1 MSSQDPLPL
10 VEYRKILYVTDLSV
24 SGRQAFP
31 HAVAIA
37 RRNKAQLTVFHV
49 VDNRDLQSLE
59 SYISSELW
67 DELSNRNLDEARKM
81 LLSRKRD
88 DFAIKNVEQFCED
101 CLVDQPRLPVLSYEV
116 KVETGERL
124 EKILEEAHE
133 GKYDL
138 LVVSK
143 HGNRASVKDA
153 VMGDTTR
160 RIMRRCRIPVLV
172 VPLNE

>member
-1 MSSQDPLPL
+1 MSSQDPLLL
-10 VEYRKILYVTDLSV
+10 VEYRKILYVTDLSE

-31 HAVAIA
+31 HAVAIT
-37 RRNKAQLTVFHV
+37 RRNNAQLTVFHV

-67 DELSNRNLDEARKM
+67 DELSNRNLDDARKM
-81 LLSRKRD
+81 LLGRKHD
-88 DFAIKNVEQFCED
+88 DFAIKNIEQFCED
-101 CLVDQPRLPVLSYEV
+101 CLVNQPVLSYEV

-124 EKILEEAHE
+124 EKILEEAH
-133 GKYDL
+133 GGGYDL
-138 LVVSK
+138 LVISK

>member
-1 MSSQDPLPL
+1 MSSQNPLPL
-10 VEYRKILYVTDLSV
+10 VEYRKILYVTDLSD

-31 HAVAIA
+31 HAVAIT
-37 RRNKAQLTVFHV
+37 RRDNAQLTVFHV

-67 DELSNRNLDEARKM
+67 DELSNRNLDDARKM

-88 DFAIKNVEQFCED
+88 DLAIKNVEQFCED
-101 CLVDQPRLPVLSYEV
+101 CFVNQPEQPVLSYDV

-124 EKILEEAHE
+124 EKILEEAH
-133 GKYDL
+133 GGGYDL
-138 LVVSK
+138 LVISK

-160 RIMRRCRIPVLV
+160 RIMRRCKIPVLV